1 MKCSPGSLVFQKDML
16 FDVLFITDLLAI
28 GERRE
33 LLIDENLKRTK
44 PKMIALSVKL
54 ENMFILRLM
63 MD

>member
-1 MKCSPGSLVFQKDML
+1 MFQKDML